1 MLFLAAC
8 SLRPSMEESLE
19 GGWGYGEGGRGA
31 YADAMFVVPQVAG
44 CYRGVVAG
52 GFGQDEIR
60 EPFV

>member
-1 MLFLAAC
+1 
-8 SLRPSMEESLE
+8 MEESLE